1 MTEFVRLAV
10 LFVAAVNPAAAALAM
25 AARSD
30 AADARP
36 RWQVAAVGMGVAV
49 VCFVLATVFASRI
62 LDGLAIEPESFR
74 IAAGGVMAMVG
85 AQVIWRGIAAGAA
98 NIPARDGEGRWW
110 EAAVFPLGIPILAGP
125 AGIVAA
131 MSISADHGV
140 GKALGAVA
148 IALAIAFV
156 LLLSRP
162 ERARP
167 ALDGIARVTGAL
179 LVAFA
184 VALVISGIKAV

>member
-10 LFVAAVNPAAAALAM
+10 LFVAAVNPAAAALAV
-25 AARSD
+25 AVHAGETD
-30 AADARP
+30 ERP
-36 RWQVAAVGMGVAV
+36 RWQVAAVGLGVATL
-49 VCFVLATVFASRI
+49 CFVLATVFANRI

-85 AQVIWRGIAAGAA
+85 AQIIWRGIAAGTAED
-98 NIPARDGEGRWW
+98 RSWQS
-110 EAAVFPLGIPILAGP
+110 AVFPLGIPILAGP

-131 MSISADHGV
+131 VSISADHGV
-140 GKALGAVA
+140 GKTLGAVV
-148 IALAIAFV
+148 IALAVAFV

-167 ALDGIARVTGAL
+167 ALDGMARLTGAL